1 MKVVT
6 WNCKMRFRKEYHLI
20 FPYNPDIVVVPE
32 CENLNKIEFDLF
44 STPPSDVYWIGDNPN
59 KGLGVITFNGLKIKL
74 DKRYSNEYKY
84 ILPLNLKS
92 DNEELNLLGVWTQK
106 LGETRKDHINYIRQF
121 KLSMEHYDDFLNHK
135 NVVICGDFNSNLL
148 WKKKKGIVLDR
159 DHQFVLEKLEHK
171 NIISS
176 YHHFFNEEQ
185 GKETQPT
192 FYLHHKKEKPF
203 HLDFCFLSKELINR
217 IESVE
222 VGKYE
227 DWIKYSDHVP
237 MIINMD

>member
-1 MKVVT
+1 M
-6 WNCKMRFRKEYHLI
+6 EILI
-20 FPYNPDIVVVPE
+20 
-32 CENLNKIEFDLF
+32 
-44 STPPSDVYWIGDNPN
+44 
-59 KGLGVITFNGLKIKL
+59 VIFYG
-74 DKRYSNEYKY
+74 KR
-84 ILPLNLKS
+84 
-92 DNEELNLLGVWTQK
+92 
-106 LGETRKDHINYIRQF
+106 
-121 KLSMEHYDDFLNHK
+121 
-135 NVVICGDFNSNLL
+135 
-148 WKKKKGIVLDR
+148 KKGIVLDR
-159 DHQFVLEKLEHK
+159 DHQFVLEKLKLEHK